1 MPRLPIIV
9 LATLALGASAGA
21 TEQGASSTSPG
32 REMQHRGR
40 FAGSPGASGCVA
52 GHETKFGG
60 MESTGLTTQ
69 SGGGVAGSLGSDT
82 TVTRR

>member
-1 MPRLPIIV
+1 
-9 LATLALGASAGA
+9 
-21 TEQGASSTSPG
+21 
-32 REMQHRGR
+32 MQHRGR

-60 MESTGLTTQ
+60 TESTGLTTQ